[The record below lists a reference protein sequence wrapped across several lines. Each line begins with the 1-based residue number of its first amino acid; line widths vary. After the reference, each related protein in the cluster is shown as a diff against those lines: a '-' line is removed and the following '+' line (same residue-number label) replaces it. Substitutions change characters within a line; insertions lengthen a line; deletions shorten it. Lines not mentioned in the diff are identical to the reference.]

1 MESVRKLVTERHTQ
15 LKQEINKIGKKRIE
29 QDKLQ
34 EFYQLDNFLNSFD
47 LLHLVI
53 KSQNEAR
60 QQGFGD
66 GYNEGANDI
75 CSRM

>member
-1 MESVRKLVTERHTQ
+1 MENVRKLVTERHTQ
-15 LKQEINKIGKKRIE
+15 LKQEIDKVGKKRIE
-29 QDKLQ
+29 QDKLS
-34 EFYQLDNFLNSFD
+34 EFYELDNFLNSFD

-66 GYNEGANDI
+66 GYNEGANDM